1 MPCEVCIPNLHYQ
14 CCVSIQPGNSKH
26 LTTPTLNIFSNP
38 STAVYIYSMSHVWY
52 RRDHNMNYQL
62 SPTSSSIED
71 CLHSTQLFGDIVQSL
86 QEGYII
92 NMVAARTT
100 NWYRYSQMSSFCS
113 MLYVT
118 VRIILKT
125 GRALFIQSILKVFLP
140 TICKSSQI
148 YYLHLSIIHRWLKIH
163 SILGKTV
170 CKTNHIISVYNMLN
184 SSQLFII
191 ARTLK

>member
-14 CCVSIQPGNSKH
+14 CCISIQPGNSKH
-26 LTTPTLNIFSNP
+26 LNSKHPQITFFPTP
-38 STAVYIYSMSHVWY
+38 AQWY

-170 CKTNHIISVYNMLN
+170 CKTNHIISVYMLN

>member
-100 NWYRYSQMSSFCS
+100 NWYRYSQMSLQSCLHFAQCYMWQWELFWKQEELCSFNPYWKYSCQPYANPVKYITCTCLS
-113 MLYVT
+113 F
-118 VRIILKT
+118 T
-125 GRALFIQSILKVFLP
+125 G
-140 TICKSSQI
+140 
-148 YYLHLSIIHRWLKIH
+148 
-163 SILGKTV
+163 G
-170 CKTNHIISVYNMLN
+170 
-184 SSQLFII
+184 
-191 ARTLK
+191 